1 MRRAGLAH
9 VIAYPEADAAARRI
23 PGVLDDYAMLA
34 HACVDAWEA
43 TGELRYY
50 EAAMQLA
57 DAMVERFYDSEH
69 GGFFDT
75 EKDAADKVGALAAR
89 RKPMQDSPTPAGNPT
104 AAAALL
110 RLAALSGRDDFRAK
124 AEDTLAAFSGVIEH
138 YGLYAGSYG
147 LALER
152 LLLPPIQVAIVG
164 VGPSAR
170 QLAAIA
176 NARYAVNKAV
186 ISLTPAQVAS
196 GELPPVLG
204 ETLPHLP
211 AIGAGGVALV
221 CRGTSCLPPARTG
234 EELIEQLN
242 EAL

>member
-1 MRRAGLAH
+1 
-9 VIAYPEADAAARRI
+9 
-23 PGVLDDYAMLA
+23 
-34 HACVDAWEA
+34 
-43 TGELRYY
+43 
-50 EAAMQLA
+50 
-57 DAMVERFYDSEH
+57 MVERFHDPEH

-75 EKDAADKVGALAAR
+75 EKDGADKIGALAAR

-110 RLAALSGRDDFRAK
+110 RLTALSGRDDFRAK

-164 VGPSAR
+164 AGPSAR

-186 ISLTPAQVAS
+186 ISLTPAQVGS
-196 GELPPVLG
+196 GQLPPALR

-211 AIGAGGVALV
+211 TLSAEAVAVV
-221 CRGTSCLPPARTG
+221 CRVTSCLPPARTA
-234 EELIEQLN
+234 EELIGQLN